1 MQTQIYHG
9 YMKMLAEVARDALEL
24 SPEKRLAL
32 ARILLEL
39 SDEGTES
46 SLEAAAAW
54 EEELAARIE
63 AVKAG
68 AAQSRTLEEVFADLD
83 RRYPG

>member
-1 MQTQIYHG
+1 
-9 YMKMLAEVARDALEL
+9 MKMLAEVAKDALEL

-39 SDEGTES
+39 SDEGS
-46 SLEAAAAW
+46 DYSPEAEAAW

-63 AVKAG
+63 AVKTG
-68 AAQSRTLEEVFADLD
+68 AAQSRSFEEVFADLD